1 MKAKELMI
9 GDLVRIIEP
18 DRYHGAICR
27 IVSLINHKDDE
38 CGYFKVFI
46 LTKGNLLHEV
56 CNEDIE
62 PIPLTK
68 EIVSA
73 NGFEEFC
80 EMYGGVIQHRLY
92 SEDRKIKIDVTN
104 SCLYDLSC
112 CPNVICE
119 LRYVHELQHALR
131 LCGLNSLD
139 DNFKI

>member
-1 MKAKELMI
+1 MNARELMI
-9 GDLVRIIEP
+9 GDLVRVAKP

-68 EIVSA
+68 EILEK
-73 NGFEEFC
+73 NGYGEDFDNYEYGDEIEIRLNLNEWER
-80 EMYGGVIQHRLY
+80 EMVTGYGWMI
-92 SEDRKIKIDVTN
+92 
-104 SCLYDLSC
+104 
-112 CPNVICE
+112 
-119 LRYVHELQHALR
+119 RYVHQFQHALL
-131 LCGLNSLD
+131 LCGLNNLA